1 MKFTDWYK
9 IIKRVSAIKE
19 EVKMIKKWYISKTV
33 WLNVL
38 ATIAIIAQA
47 QYGFVLAP
55 EVQGYVLTGLNF
67 LLRLITKEKVEW

>member
-1 MKFTDWYK
+1 
-9 IIKRVSAIKE
+9 
-19 EVKMIKKWYISKTV
+19 MIKKWYISKTV
-33 WLNVL
+33 WLNIL